1 MAPKV
6 AGSSPVGHPTR
17 FRRGKLNRR
26 NRDVP
31 HSFAGVGWEQE
42 DNITPTTLYRS
53 TG

>member
-1 MAPKV
+1 
-6 AGSSPVGHPTR
+6 
-17 FRRGKLNRR
+17 
-26 NRDVP
+26 VP